1 LQDADIININIPD
14 HKLEVELSQKELEQR
29 LAELPAFEPK
39 IKTGYLK
46 RYSDKVSSASTG
58 AVFAG

>member
-1 LQDADIININIPD
+1 
-14 HKLEVELSQKELEQR
+14 
-29 LAELPAFEPK
+29 LALLPSFEPR

-46 RYSDKVSSASTG
+46 RYSDKVSSASSG